1 MATKTRRP
9 NRTMQ
14 AWIDARQRHSLSHA
28 QVQMAR
34 GLGMNPANR
43 LVKHYECLT
52 CSHTWQQPNHPE
64 SPAGWRMVE
73 DEHKCVACRRSVR
86 KLIRCSG
93 SGRTVVVPQQP
104 AQPVSTADL
113 SPAGGSGNRVRY
125 RMTQRS
131 AGRLGVPPGNP

>member
-34 GLGMNPANR
+34 GLGINPANR

-73 DEHKCVACRRSVR
+73 DEHKCVACRATHQAAAWYARKSPQGVR
-86 KLIRCSG
+86 EYLCR
-93 SGRTVVVPQQP
+93 
-104 AQPVSTADL
+104 AEYD
-113 SPAGGSGNRVRY
+113 RY
-125 RMTQRS
+125 PDKARWIQEFPRRD
-131 AGRLGVPPGNP
+131 G